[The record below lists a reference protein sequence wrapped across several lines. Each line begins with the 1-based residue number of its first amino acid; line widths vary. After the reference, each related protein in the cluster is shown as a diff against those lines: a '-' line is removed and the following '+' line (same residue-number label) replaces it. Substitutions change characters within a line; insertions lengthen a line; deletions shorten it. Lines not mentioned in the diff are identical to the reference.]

1 MPFAACDKGS
11 GGNTN
16 MEKQSTP
23 KSETLNETNTESE
36 VFTEPAGD
44 NEADSER
51 TSEIVS
57 EASNESGSE
66 THTETLAGTETE
78 TENKNETESE
88 TTAMDLVDFVVS
100 IEEGRVP
107 VILHIT
113 DTQIIDA
120 TQERAG
126 DPVFGSTMKPFWGPD
141 KLEDR
146 CFKQL
151 RETINAT
158 KPDLII
164 FTGDLVY
171 GKWDDNGSCFLALVE
186 FMESFGIP
194 WAPVFGNHDNES
206 KMGVDWQCEQLEK
219 AENCL
224 FLQRN
229 LTGNGNYTVGIEQG
243 GKLIRVFYML
253 DSNGCGLASDES
265 MANGHTKKNAGFGND
280 QLAWC
285 QRSMDV
291 IKKASPDTKISYAFH
306 IQLSVFAK
314 GFEKYGYVQGGDRI
328 NIDTL
333 TEKYDGDLGYIGA
346 GIKSNIDTDEKVWNM
361 LKRYGVDSIFVGHE
375 HSNNASIVYE
385 GVRLQYGQKSSEYD
399 RYNFVDKNG
408 EISTAQRDP
417 EKTSLVGGTV
427 FTLAAD
433 GSINTP
439 WIYYAG
445 FENGQ
450 IDWKNDFV
458 QLPDSVRYI
467 MYDSEIQ
474 GSKVGAYQ
482 LSTSTGEDEDGTK
495 FRRYTGK
502 DMAAQSIWAREKNPN
517 PINVGDSKYLV
528 IKVRAS
534 GEELSTFQLRIGA
547 TLDDTTYTYGCI
559 YFHNILTLGEWTW
572 VVVDLEKAI
581 VDNGDDC
588 WQANTDGDYVIDLM
602 MFHSNSFSSKASYD
616 FAVMAFVSDLEGVE
630 WVMDGATDYKLVT
643 ENKGTGKDITI
654 N

>member
-11 GGNTN
+11 VSNTN
-16 MEKQSTP
+16 IEKQSTP
-23 KSETLNETNTESE
+23 ESETLNETNTESE

-44 NEADSER
+44 NEADSEQ

-100 IEEGRVP
+100 VEEGREP

-243 GKLIRVFYML
+243 GKLTRVFYML
-253 DSNGCGLASDES
+253 DSNGCGGASDAS
-265 MANGHTKKNAGFGND
+265 MANGHTRKNAGFGND

-399 RYNFVDKNG
+399 RYNFVDKYG

-427 FTLAAD
+427 FTLAED

-450 IDWKNDFV
+450 IDWENGFEKPVDVPVNGLQFGTDLTLAASTTVSADTVWIDEEQTVSAYKFSASTQGKVYVNVELLKNKSTLTF
-458 QLPDSVRYI
+458 SVL
-467 MYDSEIQ
+467 
-474 GSKVGAYQ
+474 VP
-482 LSTSTGEDEDGTK
+482 STSTGK
-495 FRRYTGK
+495 FSGHAEFAIRIKPDNIEPGK
-502 DMAAQSIWAREKNPN
+502 DG
-517 PINVGDSKYLV
+517 INAGHIMYRSTANDEY
-528 IKVRAS
+528 KVYFDEWR
-534 GEELSTFQLRIGA
+534 
-547 TLDDTTYTYGCI
+547 TYTVDISGFGETCTEFAFYVATGNTI
-559 YFHNILTLGEWTW
+559 YI
-572 VVVDLEKAI
+572 
-581 VDNGDDC
+581 
-588 WQANTDGDYVIDLM
+588 
-602 MFHSNSFSSKASYD
+602 
-616 FAVMAFVSDLEGVE
+616 
-630 WVMDGATDYKLVT
+630 
-643 ENKGTGKDITI
+643 KDII
-654 N
+654 IE